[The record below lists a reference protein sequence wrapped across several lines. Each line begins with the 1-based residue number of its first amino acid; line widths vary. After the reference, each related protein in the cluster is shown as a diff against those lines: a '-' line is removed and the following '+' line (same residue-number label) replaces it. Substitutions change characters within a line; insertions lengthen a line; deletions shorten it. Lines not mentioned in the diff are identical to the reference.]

1 MPMTAAS
8 HAPLAR
14 PEDRP
19 RAHLRLVPPPAPR
32 RRPGAPSVAAY
43 ALGLA
48 AGFLLAAGASLPG
61 GAEIVSG
68 QLGLAA
74 LAGVA
79 ALLAAMRARAV
90 ARSRR
95 APRGALAR

>member
-1 MPMTAAS
+1 MPQTAAS

-14 PEDRP
+14 PQSRP
-19 RAHLRLVPPPAPR
+19 RTHLRLVPPPAPR
-32 RRPGAPSVAAY
+32 RCPSAPAVVAY

-61 GAEIVSG
+61 GAAIASG
-68 QLGLAA
+68 QLALAA
-74 LAGVA
+74 LAGAA

-95 APRGALAR
+95 VTRRALAR